1 VQGHIFLFL
10 PDLPPSNGD
19 NGEGASER
27 FIFEKEGQ
35 RCKVAKEGVKTTLLH
50 TIGATMQLAHIYI
63 YIYSYLY
70 KGQKEKTTSRIARGY
85 ENMEVGRRL
94 VPRTSARGMNLSQ
107 PLQDDAHHLQYL
119 LSLV

>member
-1 VQGHIFLFL
+1 MQ
-10 PDLPPSNGD
+10 S
-19 NGEGASER
+19 
-27 FIFEKEGQ
+27 
-35 RCKVAKEGVKTTLLH
+35 CKRRGKNNVVAHNRGNH
-50 TIGATMQLAHIYI
+50 AIGPHIYI

-107 PLQDDAHHLQYL
+107 PLQDDAHHLQDL